1 MKRCSLSR
9 IRTETKMSSAKSI
22 LKNLTANWIGVG
34 ANLLVMFFL
43 SPFIVHTLGVTEY
56 GIWQLL
62 TVLTG
67 YMGILDLG
75 VRASTGRYI
84 ILYLGKGDEKKV
96 DQTIR
101 TGLGLYT
108 ALSSLIMLAG
118 ILLGLVFPIFFPSV
132 PFQYYSLLRILLPIL
147 AINIWISAIGTVL
160 SSILTAHERFDIAR
174 GADLIVLAVRTI
186 GTIMAL
192 KLGMGLVGLTIA
204 IILSN
209 LIGLAANYLLSKSI
223 HNNLKIFPFI
233 LNRNRVK
240 ELYSYGIGAF
250 FISVSVRLIGQTD
263 LLIVG
268 TFINVDS
275 VTVYSIGAMLIYYS
289 GTFTKMID
297 NTLFPGLQ
305 KAVVR
310 KNKNET
316 NYILIRQI
324 QLSLIVGILLY
335 IGYFSFGKSFI
346 RLWMYEPQNFP
357 LSSVEKAAQVMAIL
371 SCSKLFL
378 LIGSFSR
385 SILAATGHIRFAAKM
400 TTLEALFN
408 LLLSI
413 TFIIVCGWDLNGV
426 AAGTFAAHLMFQTL
440 LVPYYACRKAG
451 IDWSQIIFL
460 TGVKGGICGISFF
473 LACYYIQKFTHS
485 NTWLTFFIQ
494 VFLAVLIYL
503 PIAWC
508 ILIPVNDRNRLK
520 NKITTALQI
529 KKN

>member
-1 MKRCSLSR
+1 
-9 IRTETKMSSAKSI
+9 MSSAKSI

-84 ILYLGKGDEKKV
+84 MLYLGKGQQDKV
-96 DQTIR
+96 DETIR

-108 ALSSLIMLAG
+108 TLSGFIMLAG
-118 ILLGLVFPIFFPSV
+118 VLLGLGFPYLFPSV
-132 PFQYYSLLRILLPIL
+132 PFQYHGMLRILLPIL
-147 AINIWISAIGTVL
+147 AFNIWISATGVVL
-160 SSILTAHERFDIAR
+160 SSILTAYERFDVAR
-174 GADLIVLAVRTI
+174 GADLIVLTVRTI
-186 GTIMAL
+186 GTIVAL
-192 KLGMGLVGLTIA
+192 KLDMGLVGLTAA

-209 LIGLAANYLLSKSI
+209 LVGLAMNYLLASKI

-233 LNRNRVK
+233 LMKERVK

-250 FISVSVRLIGQTD
+250 LIAVSVRIIGQTD

-275 VTVYSIGAMLIYYS
+275 VAIYSIGAMVIYYS

-297 NTLFPGLQ
+297 NTFFPGLQ
-305 KAVVR
+305 KAVAQ
-310 KNKNET
+310 NKQNEA

-324 QLSLIVGILLY
+324 QLSLIVGILLF

-346 RLWMYEPQNFP
+346 RLWMYEPRNFP
-357 LSSVEKAAQVMAIL
+357 LSSVVKAAQVMAIL
-371 SCSKLFL
+371 SCSKLL
-378 LIGSFSR
+378 LLLGSFSR
-385 SILAATGHIRFAAKM
+385 SILAATDHIGFAAKM
-400 TTLEALFN
+400 TVLEAIVN

-413 TFIIVCGWDLNGV
+413 TFVVICGWELNGV
-426 AAGTFAAHLMFQTL
+426 AAGTFAAHLMFQTI

-451 IDWSQIIFL
+451 IDWSRIIFL
-460 TGVKGGICGISFF
+460 TGVKGGICGTSFF
-473 LACYYIQKFTHS
+473 VACHYIQKFTHS
-485 NTWLTFFIQ
+485 RTWVEFFFQ

-503 PIAWC
+503 PVAWLTLVP
-508 ILIPVNDRNRLK
+508 INDRDRLK
-520 NKITTALQI
+520 NKVMTVLQT
-529 KKN
+529 KN

>member
-1 MKRCSLSR
+1 MKLCSLSR
-9 IRTETKMSSAKSI
+9 IRAGTNMSGATSI

-34 ANLLVMFFL
+34 ANLIVMFFL
-43 SPFIVHTLGVTEY
+43 SPFILHTLGITEY

-62 TVLTG
+62 MLLTG

-108 ALSSLIMLAG
+108 ALSGFIMLAG
-118 ILLGLVFPIFFPSV
+118 ILIGLGFPFFFPSV
-132 PFQYYSLLRILLPIL
+132 PFQYHGLLRILLPLL
-147 AINIWISAIGTVL
+147 AVNIWISAIGVVL
-160 SSILTAHERFDIAR
+160 SSILTAHERFDLAR
-174 GADLIVLAVRTI
+174 GADLIALAVRTI
-186 GTIMAL
+186 ATIAL
-192 KLGMGLVGLTIA
+192 LRLGMGLVGLTAA
-204 IILSN
+204 IILCN
-209 LIGLAANYLLSKSI
+209 LIGLAANYLLTRNI

-233 LNRNRVK
+233 LMKERVK
-240 ELYSYGIGAF
+240 ELYNYGIRAF
-250 FISVSVRLIGQTD
+250 FIAVSVRIIGQTD

-268 TFINVDS
+268 TVINVDS
-275 VTVYSIGAMLIYYS
+275 VAVYSIGAMLIYYS

-297 NTLFPGLQ
+297 NTFFPSLQ
-305 KAVVR
+305 KAVA
-310 KNKNET
+310 KEKQNEA

-324 QLSLIVGILLY
+324 QLSLIVGILLF

-371 SCSKLFL
+371 SCSKLL
-378 LIGSFSR
+378 LLLGAFSR
-385 SILAATGHIRFAAKM
+385 SILAATGHIGFAAKM
-400 TTLEALFN
+400 TAFEAIVN

-413 TFIIVCGWDLNGV
+413 TFVLVCDWGLNGV
-426 AAGTFAAHLMFQTL
+426 AAGTFAAHLMFQTI

-451 IDWSQIIFL
+451 IDWSRIIFL

-473 LACYYIQKFTHS
+473 VACHYIQKFTPS
-485 NTWLTFFIQ
+485 STWLEFFSQ

-503 PIAWC
+503 PVAW
-508 ILIPVNDRNRLK
+508 LTLVPANDRDRVK
-520 NKITTALQI
+520 NKVMTVLQF
-529 KKN
+529 K